1 MTPRLRRLSNEYAT
15 LKALVEARPQIEMQV
30 LAEEQGVPV
39 RYLRIYNI
47 RAMAGVS
54 NVEHLNEDGVL
65 NEPYYADRFEMTIDI
80 PPSYPRI
87 DAMPQF
93 NFRTCDDAHQA
104 IAHPWHPNIRYF
116 GAFSGHVCMN
126 FPDSFASLAWC
137 VDRVRQYLTLELYHA
152 ENEPPYPEDLKVAQ
166 WFLKQY
172 K

>member
-1 MTPRLRRLSNEYAT
+1 MTHRLRRLYNEYAT

-39 RYLRIYNI
+39 RYLIIYNI

-54 NVEHLNEDGVL
+54 NVEHLNEDGVE
-65 NEPYYADRFEMTIDI
+65 NVPYYADRFEMTIDI

-93 NFRTCDDAHQA
+93 NFRTCDD
-104 IAHPWHPNIRYF
+104 
-116 GAFSGHVCMN
+116 N
-126 FPDSFASLAWC
+126 FPDSFCSLAWC